1 MRLLLSTN
9 EIPQSTT
16 KRPTIAKL
24 AQRPALGI
32 GLATVVAFAAGT
44 LLHDRLFH
52 AIGLTAEATDPAKA
66 EAAAKPT
73 GPDPTTTV
81 VLAEGKF
88 EQAGIKLGSA
98 QAGEVAKEVGV
109 TGRIEADPNRRFD
122 IRPKAPGVV
131 RTVPVQPGTKVRAG
145 DVLVILDSAEIGS
158 ARLLV
163 RERQRALNTA
173 RAEAA
178 WKSAV
183 ANNAE
188 AMIAQLR
195 KGASAQD
202 IAKEFAD
209 KLVGTAR
216 GTLITAWADLE
227 MASHEFEKQSG
238 LNKRKIVGEH
248 PVFLAEHTQE
258 GAQAKFDAA
267 LEQVRFDVSQQD
279 RVARQMVRDAEEMVI
294 DAASR
299 LRILGVAEN
308 VGDLLAHPEAASIL
322 PGDTADISGYPI
334 VAPIDGTVIATSVT
348 RTRRVDVGDPLF
360 IVADLGRVYAVANIP
375 ESDFAALPGLNGGA
389 VRLTA
394 AQAYPD
400 RTFDATMLYTGAEV
414 DPTTRTVRLVAE
426 ADNRDDLLKLG
437 MFARI
442 TLDAKAVEKATVV
455 PPGAVVDFEGMAA
468 VFKPDA
474 TRTRTFIK
482 HPVKLGRGAPAG
494 QIILEGLKPGDPVV
508 VSGTFMLK
516 SELILQ
522 NDTEE

>member
-9 EIPQSTT
+9 EIPQGTT
-16 KRPTIAKL
+16 KRPTITNL

-32 GLATVVAFAAGT
+32 GLATVIAFAAGT

-52 AIGLTAEATDPAKA
+52 AVGLTTETTDPAKA
-66 EAAAKPT
+66 EATAKPT
-73 GPDPTTTV
+73 GPDPNTTV

-88 EQAGIKLGSA
+88 EKADIKIGSA
-98 QAGEVAKEVGV
+98 QVGEVAKEVSV

-188 AMIAQLR
+188 AMINQLR
-195 KGASAQD
+195 KGASAQN

-216 GTLITAWADLE
+216 GTLITAWAELE

-238 LNKRKIVGEH
+238 LNKQKIVGEH

-299 LRILGVAEN
+299 LRILGVTEN
-308 VGDLLAHPEAASIL
+308 VGNLLAHPESASIL
-322 PGDTADISGYPI
+322 PEDTADISGYPI
-334 VAPIDGTVIATSVT
+334 VAPIDGTVITTSVT

-360 IVADLGRVYAVANIP
+360 IVADLSRVYAVANIP
-375 ESDFAALPGLNGGA
+375 ESDFAALPGLNGGM
-389 VRLTA
+389 VHMT
-394 AQAYPD
+394 AQAYPG
-400 RTFDATMLYTGAEV
+400 RTFEAKMLYTGAEV
-414 DPTTRTVRLVAE
+414 DPTTRTIRLVAE
-426 ADNRDDLLKLG
+426 AANADDLLVRE
-437 MFARI
+437 MAVRI
-442 TLDAKAVEKATVV
+442 TLDAKAVEQATVV
-455 PPGAVVDFEGMAA
+455 PPGAVVDFDGVPA

-474 TRTRTFIK
+474 TQPRTFIK
-482 HPVKLGRGAPAG
+482 HPVKLGRTAPAG

-522 NDTEE
+522 NDTEEE